1 MTTFTKTTAAFLAI
15 AMTGA
20 VLAASVS
27 TAEAGPRNSVGGGT
41 KSVSGLG
48 LGGSR

>member
-1 MTTFTKTTAAFLAI
+1 MKALTKTTAAFLAI

-20 VLAASVS
+20 VLTATVS
-27 TAEAGPRNSVGGGT
+27 TAEAGPRNSLGCT
-41 KSVSGLG
+41 KTVSSGG